1 MDNVNFSSSFI
12 TKEEYEAAKAW
23 GLLASINLY
32 GCNKEKITTPAIF
45 KEFLAALT
53 KEIDMKA
60 HGEPLIDKFAEGH
73 LEGYSVLQFIET
85 SSITIHFDDKMG
97 DRAFIDIFSCKSSAR
112 IILKL
117 KTPKPGLYCAI
128 KNLLN
133 PVPSLSWGG
142 VFGYFMILTKI
153 AFYGR
158 LGSNQIKTAI
168 LKISSI
174 GWKIRRN

>member
-1 MDNVNFSSSFI
+1 MDNAHFSSAAISAG
-12 TKEEYEAAKAW
+12 EYEAAKAW

-97 DRAFIDIFSCKSSAR
+97 DRAFIDIFSCKFFDAA
-112 IILKL
+112 KATEFCKNYFEAKDT
-117 KTPKPGLYCAI
+117 KTWT
-128 KNLLN
+128 LL
-133 PVPSLSWGG
+133 
-142 VFGYFMILTKI
+142 
-153 AFYGR
+153 R
-158 LGSNQIKTAI
+158 D
-168 LKISSI
+168 
-174 GWKIRRN
+174 